1 MADFFYGITDI
12 GRQRDNNEDAFI
24 AQPLYKNGP
33 VLAAVIDGVGGYEGG
48 EVAAAIAKQTFL
60 GAFRPDAG
68 NIIETLRS
76 AYAAANEKIFQE
88 KRTSGAN
95 GNMSCVATFSY
106 VDIKN
111 NKFFYAHVGDT
122 RLYLFRDQSLIKVT
136 KDQSFVGF
144 LEDSG
149 RLTEAEAM
157 GHVKRNEI
165 NRALG
170 FDIAANFAGDYVE
183 TGESPF
189 LPGDTLLLCSDGL
202 TDLVN
207 ADGIRSVLSKK
218 ILLEE
223 KAKELVDA
231 ANGAGGKDNI
241 TVVLVQNAKK
251 PVKQEIQRPTVLK
264 KPLAVKKLAEGP
276 AKEAPTPPARIAPAA
291 PQQKNT
297 SSQRNWLIGLSILSF
312 LLLATLI
319 WALTRKN
326 APEVA
331 TTRPEAVQK
340 NPSEIRL
347 QAFINSGTSD
357 TVDISD
363 ATIGASIYLTD
374 TLWIRRDSL
383 YLKGSDNATLI
394 RHSAHGNGPAI
405 VVTPQC
411 RFLLIDSLQLKD
423 FGVGILTT
431 NHTVL
436 QFKNARFSNCP
447 VAVAYKPQPDT
458 MALNGSFLNTSVS
471 PKTRNEE

>member
-60 GAFRPDAG
+60 GAFRPDTSH
-68 NIIETLRS
+68 IIETLRS
-76 AYAAANEKIFQE
+76 AFAAANEKIFQQ
-88 KRTSGAN
+88 KRVSGAN
-95 GNMSCVATFSY
+95 GNMSCVATFAY

-223 KAKELVDA
+223 KAV
-231 ANGAGGKDNI
+231 G
-241 TVVLVQNAKK
+241 
-251 PVKQEIQRPTVLK
+251 
-264 KPLAVKKLAEGP
+264 
-276 AKEAPTPPARIAPAA
+276 
-291 PQQKNT
+291 
-297 SSQRNWLIGLSILSF
+297 
-312 LLLATLI
+312 
-319 WALTRKN
+319 
-326 APEVA
+326 
-331 TTRPEAVQK
+331 
-340 NPSEIRL
+340 
-347 QAFINSGTSD
+347 
-357 TVDISD
+357 
-363 ATIGASIYLTD
+363 
-374 TLWIRRDSL
+374 LWISCFT
-383 YLKGSDNATLI
+383 G
-394 RHSAHGNGPAI
+394 
-405 VVTPQC
+405 
-411 RFLLIDSLQLKD
+411 FLA
-423 FGVGILTT
+423 F
-431 NHTVL
+431 
-436 QFKNARFSNCP
+436 
-447 VAVAYKPQPDT
+447 
-458 MALNGSFLNTSVS
+458 
-471 PKTRNEE
+471 